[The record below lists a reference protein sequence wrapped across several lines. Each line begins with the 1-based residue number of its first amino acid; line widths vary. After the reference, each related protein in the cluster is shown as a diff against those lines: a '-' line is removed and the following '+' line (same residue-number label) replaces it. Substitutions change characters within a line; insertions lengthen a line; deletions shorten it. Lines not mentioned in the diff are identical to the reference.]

1 MTTIFA
7 LNHSSAVVC
16 YHEWQWFSFLRFLN
30 PQFILLPVPKEEKIL
45 ILSLFRHPRVSQTGC
60 LAWITAQNWLLNFTG
75 LDAAHCQDDAVAKHK
90 PACLRSVHT
99 STQIDT
105 LSTDYKHLETGQLS
119 TGRKKAWQLL
129 TRPNFTSLDNSK
141 LYARHRMHR
150 MHCRFSSKP
159 TGHSMH
165 LDRSENPQRIRSSTM
180 ASCSCH
186 VLCSRLLLHVGAQYW
201 AISLA
206 GSCAEL
212 QFHALRNLPACWGW
226 RCL

>member
-7 LNHSSAVVC
+7 LNHSSAMVC

-30 PQFILLPVPKEEKIL
+30 PQFVLLPVPQEEKIL

-105 LSTDYKHLETGQLS
+105 LSTDYKHLDRPAEHWPKESLTAAYKAQLHITGQQQAVC
-119 TGRKKAWQLL
+119 KA
-129 TRPNFTSLDNSK
+129 P
-141 LYARHRMHR
+141 H
-150 MHCRFSSKP
+150 
-159 TGHSMH
+159 
-165 LDRSENPQRIRSSTM
+165 
-180 ASCSCH
+180 AS
-186 VLCSRLLLHVGAQYW
+186 
-201 AISLA
+201 
-206 GSCAEL
+206 
-212 QFHALRNLPACWGW
+212 HALSL
-226 RCL
+226 LI